1 MQDHKN
7 PKIKIFQ
14 KLSLKLITT
23 VKIIIEA

>member
-7 PKIKIFQ
+7 QKIKIFQ

-23 VKIIIEA
+23 VKIITEA